1 MTRYALEPL
10 TITVDAAH
18 SVSGLLLRPE
28 NARACFVFA
37 HGAGAGMTH
46 PFMDAFATELAGEG
60 IGSMRYQFPY
70 MEHRARRPDPPQL
83 AQATVRTAV
92 HEARRRASALTLIT
106 GGKSFGGRMTS
117 QAQAASAL
125 PGVRGLAFLGFPLH
139 PPKRPSDERAR
150 HLFDVKVPMLFLQ
163 GTRDDF
169 ADVQL
174 IGRTVEQ
181 LGEGASLHL
190 LHDADHSFRV
200 PARCGRTHAQVRRE
214 MRDAFVAWTLSLI
227 APAAG

>member
-1 MTRYALEPL
+1 
-10 TITVDAAH
+10 
-18 SVSGLLLRPE
+18 VSGLLLRPE

-117 QAQAASAL
+117 QAQALGPL
-125 PGVRGLAFLGFPLH
+125 PNVRGLVFFAFPLH
-139 PPKRPSDERAR
+139 LAGKPSSERAA
-150 HLFDVKVPMLFLQ
+150 HLADVDIPMLFLS
-163 GTRDDF
+163 GSNDALATLDLLRPVI
-169 ADVQL
+169 AK
-174 IGRTVEQ
+174 
-181 LGEGASLHL
+181 LGERATLRL
-190 LHDADHSFRV
+190 LDSADHSFHV
-200 PARCGRTHAQVRRE
+200 SVKSGRT
-214 MRDAFVAWTLSLI
+214 DAEVLAKALDAAVAWMTR
-227 APAAG
+227 